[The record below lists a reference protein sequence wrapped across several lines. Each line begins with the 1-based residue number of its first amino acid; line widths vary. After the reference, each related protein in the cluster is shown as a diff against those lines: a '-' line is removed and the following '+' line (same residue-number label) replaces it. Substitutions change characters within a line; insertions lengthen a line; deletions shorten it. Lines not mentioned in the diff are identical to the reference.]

1 MPGGAFDRLQP
12 DVGLLMVLSAGY
24 GTGKEIY
31 PHIAAGTRPALDGA
45 AEAIHRAYLAPFAGL
60 PDAAYHGLRR
70 FPYPFPLDDAFKG
83 NGPAQALH
91 YERLLALGK
100 AGAVYLGL
108 PGSGFLESWG
118 RSWAGRLNA
127 PFDAL
132 EDAGHFPQNTHGKTL
147 AGLILKRA

>member
-1 MPGGAFDRLQP
+1 MPTDRLQP

-70 FPYPFPLDDAFKG
+70 FPYPFPWMMPLRATG
-83 NGPAQALH
+83 
-91 YERLLALGK
+91 RLKRFTMSACLLGK
-100 AGAVYLGL
+100 SRCSLSGAARIRF
-108 PGSGFLESWG
+108 S
-118 RSWAGRLNA
+118 
-127 PFDAL
+127 
-132 EDAGHFPQNTHGKTL
+132 
-147 AGLILKRA
+147 